1 MRRSTRSRFVTA
13 GRGWVAAA
21 CVAVLSWWP
30 AAAGEV
36 DYPPVTPG
44 MRAELPRDHG
54 SHPLFRTEWWYV
66 TGWLDT
72 AAGESLGFQVTFFR
86 TRPDVPQ
93 DNPSAF
99 APRQLIIAHAAISDP
114 ALGRLRHDQRIA
126 RASHGLADAAEEDTQ
141 VWIGDWRLERRGQR
155 YVTAVSGGDFA
166 FDLEME
172 LTQTPVLNG
181 IGGYS
186 QKGREPGSASLYYSV
201 PHLVVRGTVAREGKV
216 QAVSGSAWLDHE
228 WSTALLDDAAAGWDW
243 VGLNLDD
250 GGSLMA
256 FRMRDL
262 DGRMLWA
269 AATYRGPGGATRH
282 FEPGEVEFIPGRT
295 WTSLRTGTRYPVE
308 FRLRAGPLRL
318 EIEPLFDDQE
328 SDSRQTTGAVY
339 WEGAVRAF
347 SDGRPVGRGYLEL
360 TGYGD
365 RLQLP
370 GDQSGQ
376 SP

>member
-1 MRRSTRSRFVTA
+1 VRRLTRNRF
-13 GRGWVAAA
+13 AAA
-21 CVAVLSWWP
+21 CVAVLAGWP

-36 DYPPVTPG
+36 VYPPVTPG
-44 MRAELPRDHG
+44 MRIALPADHG

-72 AAGESLGFQVTFFR
+72 AEGESLGFQVTFFR

-99 APRQLIIAHAAISDP
+99 APRQLIIAHAAVSDP

-126 RASHGLADAAEEDTQ
+126 RASHGLAGAAEEDTR

-155 YVTAVSGGDFA
+155 YVTTIAAGDFA

-172 LTQTPVLNG
+172 LTQPPLLNG
-181 IGGYS
+181 VSGYS

-201 PHLVVRGTVAREGKV
+201 PQLSVRGTMSRADKV

-228 WSTALLDDAAAGWDW
+228 WSTALLDGMAAGWDW

-269 AATYRGPGGATRH
+269 AATYRGPAGTARH

-308 FRLRAGPLRL
+308 FRVRAGSLWL
-318 EIEPLFDDQE
+318 DIEPLLDDQE

-370 GDQSGQ
+370 GDQAGAA
-376 SP
+376 P